1 VRHARLMANH
11 PKRKQERGGQEC
23 EGGYLPEVTIQS
35 MIVRAVITLLCGV
48 GLYTSLFMLAKSRR
62 AERGELRGPSVVKTA
77 RARLFGL
84 QNSLL
89 GSIYY
94 PALAVAIWFV
104 HPVVGTAL
112 VLAAAFF
119 AAITSVVLAYSL
131 LFLTRRECPYCW
143 TAHAV
148 NWSLLIL
155 SCWLFWR
162 AS

>member
-1 VRHARLMANH
+1 MANH
-11 PKRKQERGGQEC
+11 PKREQERGGQER

-62 AERGELRGPSVVKTA
+62 AERGELRGPSVVQTP
-77 RARLFGL
+77 RARLFGV

-94 PALAVAIWFV
+94 AALAVAIWFA
-104 HPVVGTAL
+104 HPPVGTAL
-112 VLAAAFF
+112 VLAAASF
-119 AAITSVVLAYSL
+119 AAITSAVLAFSL
-131 LFLTRRECPYCW
+131 LFVTRRECPYCW

-148 NWSLLIL
+148 NWSLLFL
-155 SCWLFWR
+155 SWWLFWR
-162 AS
+162 TS

>member
-1 VRHARLMANH
+1 MANH
-11 PKRKQERGGQEC
+11 PKRKQERGGQKR

-62 AERGELRGPSVVKTA
+62 AERGELRGPSVVKTP
-77 RARLFGL
+77 RARLFGVH
-84 QNSLL
+84 NSLL

-94 PALAVAIWFV
+94 PGLAVAIWFV
-104 HPVVGTAL
+104 HPVVGAAL
-112 VLAAAFF
+112 VLAAALF
-119 AAITSVVLAYSL
+119 AAITSAVLAYSL

-155 SCWLFWR
+155 SCGLFWR

>member
-1 VRHARLMANH
+1 
-11 PKRKQERGGQEC
+11 
-23 EGGYLPEVTIQS
+23 

-62 AERGELRGPSVVKTA
+62 AERGELRGPSVVKTP
-77 RARLFGL
+77 RARLFGVH
-84 QNSLL
+84 NSLL

-94 PALAVAIWFV
+94 PGLAVAIWFV
-104 HPVVGTAL
+104 HPVVGAAL
-112 VLAAAFF
+112 VLAAAFS
-119 AAITSVVLAYSL
+119 AAITSAVLAYSL